1 MSVSAGSREPYHPQF
16 WRIVEKSIET
26 SDVATLVLEPSS
38 DGTPLNFAPGQF
50 NMLYAFGCGEVAISI
65 SGDPSNDGRLVH
77 TIRAVG
83 SVTRPLTALE
93 GGDLVG
99 VRGPYG
105 SAWPLADAKGKDL
118 LFVAG
123 GLGLA
128 PLRPAIYAMMKHRA
142 AFNRVLIVIGAR
154 DPDSLLYR
162 SEVAEWG
169 NRLDLDIN
177 VTVDRAGQD
186 WRGNVGVIL
195 RPISSAEFDPTNAV
209 AFICGP
215 EIMMRLSAE
224 ALMGRGMT
232 GDGIHVSLERNM
244 KCAFARCGH
253 CQYGPHFVCKDGP
266 VFRFDRIRPLLE
278 LPEI

>member
-1 MSVSAGSREPYHPQF
+1 MSGADAPGEPYQPQF
-16 WRIVEKSIET
+16 WRIVEKTIET
-26 SDVATLVLEPSS
+26 SDIATMVLRPGA
-38 DGTPLNFAPGQF
+38 DAAPLKFAPGQF

-65 SGDPSNDGRLVH
+65 SGDPNDDGRLVH

-83 SVTRPLTALE
+83 SVTRPLTDLE
-93 GGDLVG
+93 CGALVG
-99 VRGPYG
+99 VRGPFG
-105 SAWPLADAKGKDL
+105 GAWPLANAKGKDL
-118 LFVAG
+118 LFIAG

-128 PLRPAIYAMMKHRA
+128 PLRPAIYAMLKHRA
-142 AFNRVLIVIGAR
+142 AFNRVLIFIGAR

-162 SEVAEWG
+162 EEVEEW
-169 NRLDLDIN
+169 RHRMDLDIY

-195 RPISSAEFDPTNAV
+195 RPISDADFDPNNAV
-209 AFICGP
+209 AFVCGP

-224 ALMGRGMT
+224 ALIGRGMS
-232 GDGIHVSLERNM
+232 GDAIHVSLERNM

-266 VFRFDRIRPLLE
+266 IFRFDNIRPLLE